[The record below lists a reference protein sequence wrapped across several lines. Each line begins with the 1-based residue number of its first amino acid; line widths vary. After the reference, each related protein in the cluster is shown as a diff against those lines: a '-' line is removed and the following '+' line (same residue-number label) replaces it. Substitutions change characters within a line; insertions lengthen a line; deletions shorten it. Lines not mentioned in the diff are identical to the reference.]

1 MSRSLSLLCGFIIL
15 LGGVLLATPGM
26 ALADQEEEGER
37 KCFEK
42 VDLNL
47 VRVQCEHSAESIKAA
62 RASDPGSVWR
72 FFQLCKEGTSGGAE
86 ACANP
91 RVCEVDGK
99 VGTLYSVYKDGQ
111 RDGIACLT
119 AGELA
124 TLEVSTRALVIAM
137 FKDLDWSDSD
147 LVVQPPGGK
156 TLVNLESNFY
166 TANTEP
172 QTINVTLDGQTVAVT
187 AVPIGYEWHF
197 GDGSST
203 TTESAGAPYPDL
215 DVTHVYTEVDE
226 HVVSV
231 DTQYGAASFTVNGG
245 PPEQIP
251 STVWV
256 PGEEQDLEVVEAL
269 PQLVNR

>member
-1 MSRSLSLLCGFIIL
+1 MWICRLSVVVFACFAFE
-15 LGGVLLATPGM
+15 VFYSPG
-26 ALADQEEEGER
+26 AIAEG
-37 KCFEK
+37 
-42 VDLNL
+42 
-47 VRVQCEHSAESIKAA
+47 KAA
-62 RASDPGSVWR
+62 SANCFDTTDLYAVQIQCDYSGSSLKEAVDAEPQATWR
-72 FFQLCKEGTSGGAE
+72 YFQLCKDGTSAE
-86 ACANP
+86 AEVCSNP
-91 RVCEVDGK
+91 RVCTIDG
-99 VGTLYSVYKDGQ
+99 VTGTLYVVFKNGQ

-124 TLEVSTRALVIAM
+124 TLEVSTRDLVIAM
-137 FKDLDWSDSD
+137 FKDLDWSGSD

-172 QTINVTLDGQTVAVT
+172 QTINVTLQGQAVAVT
-187 AVPIGYEWHF
+187 AVPIEYQWNF
-197 GDGSST
+197 GDGSSI